1 MAFDYDGALTI
12 DTQWSGTVNGQV
24 ETDWNSDFA
33 IAAHII
39 NDSHS
44 ISYDYDGD
52 GLLTQA
58 GALILARDP
67 DHGLLTGTSLG
78 GLTTSQDYNAFGELE
93 GFSAQQDGSALY
105 GVTYSRDRLGRIRT
119 KTETLQGETSVYAY
133 DYDLAGRLTAV
144 RENGV
149 LTGSWDYDANG
160 NRIGVDGT
168 ANGTY
173 DEQDRLLQYDA
184 PARPR
189 PSGTIGYVID
199 GQDRRI
205 GKTRDGELVQGFLY
219 KDQLNP
225 IAELDG
231 EGNLVAVF
239 VYGEQA
245 NVPAYLIKIDPETQE
260 ETTYRIL
267 SDHLGSPRLVVEV
280 ESGAVVQRMDY
291 DAWGVVTRDTQP
303 GFQPFGFAGG
313 LYEPETGLVR
323 FGARDYDPYTGR
335 WLGKD
340 PIGFDGDG
348 PNLYNYALS
357 DPVNL
362 IDISGYSTLDC
373 LGLDGDYFLA
383 CIIENQMPAPQDIT
397 PCIKCKGDYDKFYEC
412 LVGSGPALTSDCGA
426 CILSRGN
433 VKKACISCAVG
444 AGTASACFMD
454 YCRLVPASECQED
467 IELECD

>member
-1 MAFDYDGALTI
+1 DGALTI
-12 DTQWSGTVNGQV
+12 DTQWSGTLNGRV

-44 ISYDYDGD
+44 ISYAYDGD

-58 GALILARDP
+58 GALILAR
-67 DHGLLTGTSLG
+67 HAGNGLLTGATLG

-93 GFSAQQDGSALY
+93 GFGAQQDGSTLY
-105 GVTYSRDRLGRIRT
+105 GVTYTRDRLGRIRT
-119 KTETLQGETSVYAY
+119 KTETLQGQTSVYAY
-133 DYDLAGRLTAV
+133 DYDAAGRLTAV
-144 RENGV
+144 RENGAV
-149 LTGSWDYDANG
+149 TGSWDYDANG

-189 PSGTIGYVID
+189 PSGAIGYVID

-205 GKTRDGELVQGFLY
+205 GKTRDGELIQGFLY

-239 VYGEQA
+239 VYGDKA
-245 NVPAYLIKIDPETQE
+245 NVPAYLIQIDPETQA

-267 SDHLGSPRLVVEV
+267 SDHLGSPRLVVAV
-280 ESGAVVQRMDY
+280 ETGVVAQRMDY
-291 DAWGVVTRDTQP
+291 DAWGVVTRDTNL

-313 LYEPETGLVR
+313 LYDSATGLVR
-323 FGARDYDPYTGR
+323 FGVRDYDPYTGR
-335 WLGKD
+335 WMGKD
-340 PIGFDGDG
+340 PIGFEGDDS
-348 PNLYNYALS
+348 NLYGYVIQ
-357 DPVNL
+357 DPLNWYDPEGKARKGGNKERPKNPNKRTPPEHRRPSVDRERNIGHPEGEEHSRRPKGGFKPRGRIFPMPL
-362 IDISGYSTLDC
+362 IIDPCLLDPSLC
-373 LGLDGDYFLA
+373 NPYYPLDL
-383 CIIENQMPAPQDIT
+383 PP
-397 PCIKCKGDYDKFYEC
+397 
-412 LVGSGPALTSDCGA
+412 
-426 CILSRGN
+426 
-433 VKKACISCAVG
+433 SC
-444 AGTASACFMD
+444 
-454 YCRLVPASECQED
+454 
-467 IELECD
+467 

>member
-1 MAFDYDGALTI
+1 ATITTPEGEVLAFDYDGALTI

-24 ETDWNSDFA
+24 ETDWNSDLA
-33 IAAHII
+33 IAAHTVNATHRIPYGYG
-39 NDSHS
+39 D
-44 ISYDYDGD
+44 D
-52 GLLTQA
+52 GLLTRA
-58 GALILARDP
+58 GELILAR
-67 DHGLLTGTSLG
+67 HAGNGLLTGTTLG
-78 GLTTSQDYNAFGELE
+78 GLTTTQGYNAFGELA
-93 GFSAQQDGSALY
+93 SVNAQHSGSALY

-119 KTETLQGETSVYAY
+119 KTETLQGQTSVYAY
-133 DYDLAGRLTAV
+133 AYDLAGRLTEV
-144 RENGV
+144 QENGTV
-149 LTGSWDYDANG
+149 TGAWDYDANG
-160 NRIGVDGT
+160 NRIGVDGV
-168 ANGTY
+168 ANGSY
-173 DEQDRLLQYDA
+173 DEQDRLLQSDT

-189 PSGTIGYVID
+189 PSAAIGYVID

-260 ETTYRIL
+260 ETRYRIL
-267 SDHLGSPRLVVEV
+267 SDHLGSPRLVVAV

-313 LYEPETGLVR
+313 LYDSDTGLVR

-335 WLGKD
+335 WMGKD
-340 PIGFDGDG
+340 PIGFGGDG
-348 PNLYNYALS
+348 TNLYGYILN

-362 IDISGYSTLDC
+362 NDPFGLLSMMGVGGALLTGAGGALVGTAIIGTAPAWAGLLGAGLAVTGGALTIWDLMRDIST
-373 LGLDGDYFLA
+373 
-383 CIIENQMPAPQDIT
+383 
-397 PCIKCKGDYDKFYEC
+397 
-412 LVGSGPALTSDCGA
+412 V
-426 CILSRGN
+426 
-433 VKKACISCAVG
+433 
-444 AGTASACFMD
+444 
-454 YCRLVPASECQED
+454 ED
-467 IELECD
+467 LKERRFDPMQKELEELERQLEDFEDFPKCE